1 LGKTLFTFF
10 VIVNFFRFKELSKVL
25 QYWVVLDLCTYSKTI
40 ERSASTFSAF
50 SEVLGFYV
58 KGISYL
64 ISHFSAGGPALGVLL
79 GTVGAVA
86 GAIGGGEAAL
96 GAAGD
101 TFGGGVDNF
110 PDAESHW
117 WNPHD

>member
-1 LGKTLFTFF
+1 M
-10 VIVNFFRFKELSKVL
+10 NFFRLGELWKVL
-25 QYWVVLDLCTYSKTI
+25 EYWVVLELCTYSKTI

-64 ISHFSAGGPALGVLL
+64 ISHFRAGGPILGIPLGV
-79 GTVGAVA
+79 VGGIA

-96 GAAGD
+96 GVGAD
-101 TFGGGVDNF
+101 SFGGGGDNF
-110 PDAESHW
+110 PDAGSHW
-117 WNPHD
+117 WEN